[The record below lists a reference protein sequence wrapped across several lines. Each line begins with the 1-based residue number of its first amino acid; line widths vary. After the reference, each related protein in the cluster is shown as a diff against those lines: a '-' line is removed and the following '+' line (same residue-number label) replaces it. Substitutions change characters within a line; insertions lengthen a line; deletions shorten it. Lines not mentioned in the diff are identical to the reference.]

1 MTSSYHQCLLQRISG
16 PGCRRSTGP
25 LRTGGSKFITIK
37 SGKSSLSGPLGARLK
52 LLMDK
57 PPLVTTT
64 NSSKSFN
71 SELFSCVWILVKKF
85 KMPNMTLVM
94 SIINFL
100 RDEARKEGNP
110 DTKESLEVAVQC
122 LQTAYDI
129 DPKSPSLAQYN
140 IPLSLADIFTS
151 AFPSIE
157 EEVDEKVDTTASKEP
172 LNKAEI
178 MKNLGNNLMR
188 NNQYSE
194 AVRYYT
200 AAIEI
205 DGSNAVYYCNRA
217 AAYSKL
223 SDFASAIL
231 DCEKAVEIDPKY
243 AKAFGRMGLAYTSLD
258 QFELAIRAFKAA
270 LEIEPS
276 NESYQSNMKIALE
289 RKASSGLTGLSSVD
303 WHTLFS
309 NPAFRSMASTIM
321 QDPSII
327 NAFSA
332 RMSTSLGQAAAAS
345 NMGTSENASSPSAD
359 SEAVGNRSLEM
370 LLEAGQYLAQQMQ
383 AANPDL
389 VAQFRT
395 TSYRTPP
402 NEENKDSPK

>member
-1 MTSSYHQCLLQRISG
+1 
-16 PGCRRSTGP
+16 
-25 LRTGGSKFITIK
+25 
-37 SGKSSLSGPLGARLK
+37 
-52 LLMDK
+52 
-57 PPLVTTT
+57 
-64 NSSKSFN
+64 
-71 SELFSCVWILVKKF
+71 
-85 KMPNMTLVM
+85 MTLVM

-100 RDEARKEGNP
+100 KDEARKEENA

-129 DPKSPSLAQYN
+129 DPKSPTLAEYN

-151 AFPSIE
+151 AFPPAE
-157 EEVDEKVDTTASKEP
+157 EEVDEKGDSAKEP

-188 NNQYSE
+188 SNQYSE
-194 AVRYYT
+194 AIRYYT

-223 SDFASAIL
+223 NDFGNAIV
-231 DCEKAVEIDPKY
+231 DCEKAVEIDPRY
-243 AKAFGRMGLAYTSLD
+243 AKAYGRMGLAYTSLD
-258 QFELAIRAFKAA
+258 QNELAIKAFKIA
-270 LEIEPS
+270 LEIEPN

-289 RKASSGLTGLSSVD
+289 RKASSGLAGLSSID

-309 NPAFRSMASTIM
+309 NPAFRNMASTIM
-321 QDPSII
+321 QDPNII
-327 NAFSA
+327 NALSA
-332 RMSTSLGQAAAAS
+332 GMSSSLNQAAASSNMSTSE
-345 NMGTSENASSPSAD
+345 NTSPPPPPPD
-359 SEAVGNRSLEM
+359 SGPMGNRSLEM

-395 TSYRTPP
+395 TTYRNPSD
-402 NEENKDSPK
+402 EENKDSSK

>member
-1 MTSSYHQCLLQRISG
+1 
-16 PGCRRSTGP
+16 
-25 LRTGGSKFITIK
+25 
-37 SGKSSLSGPLGARLK
+37 
-52 LLMDK
+52 
-57 PPLVTTT
+57 
-64 NSSKSFN
+64 
-71 SELFSCVWILVKKF
+71 
-85 KMPNMTLVM
+85 MPNMTLVM

-100 RDEARKEGNP
+100 KDEARKEGNL

-129 DPKSPSLAQYN
+129 DPKSPTLAQYN

-151 AFPSIE
+151 AFPPTE
-157 EEVDEKVDTTASKEP
+157 EEVDEKGDTTASKEP

-188 NNQYSE
+188 SNQYSE
-194 AVRYYT
+194 AIRYYT

-205 DGSNAVYYCNRA
+205 DGSNAVYFCNRA
-217 AAYSKL
+217 AAHSKL
-223 SDFASAIL
+223 NDFANAIL

-270 LEIEPS
+270 LEIEPD
-276 NESYQSNMKIALE
+276 NESYHSNMKIAYE
-289 RKASSGLTGLSSVD
+289 RKASSGLTGLNSVD
-303 WHTLFS
+303 WQTLFS
-309 NPAFRSMASTIM
+309 NPAFRNMASTIM

-327 NAFSA
+327 NALSA
-332 RMSTSLGQAAAAS
+332 RMSSSLSQAAAAS
-345 NMGTSENASSPSAD
+345 NRDTSETSSPSAD
-359 SEAVGNRSLEM
+359 SDAAGNRSLDM

-395 TSYRTPP
+395 TPYGTPP